1 MGVHYHSPWVSLS
14 KEERE
19 LKSRQQWEACESRR
33 MVIKA
38 WPAADGVSGWLGALG
53 GG

>member
-33 MVIKA
+33 MVIK
-38 WPAADGVSGWLGALG
+38 LGQLQTGFPG
-53 GG
+53 G